1 MPSLSAHIITTDPPK
16 VMENSANYHK
26 FRPFEDEDE
35 IKAAKTRRQKSTVL
49 VALVIVAATAIL
61 VVAVIA
67 TTGLVLGIQS
77 NQEAQASGLSNV
89 QNTPGELRG
98 RYNGEPGAGGIIFHS
113 TVNDSFV
120 FLSITTH
127 NGTLVVK
134 LLHSISTSMTVFDTD
149 NNNFLVLESKA
160 DNKRTFAEYLIPKNS
175 TKLIQSMMSKGENM
189 TDDVLQHMDNKTV
202 SKVRQFSLEKL
213 AMSKVAI
220 LIIEAA
226 ETLGFNTT
234 FADKAGPAARVFYM
248 LALQL
253 QKARASKGETNHD
266 VTKRSRQQR
275 QREQCSSYDTV
286 CPANRCPHSEQCF
299 GMCGY
304 GCRCWSW
311 VCGDCCVHELCL
323 THDQCC
329 RNHGFYTLTCFSV
342 VWYYPT
348 LACTDQYTC

>member
-1 MPSLSAHIITTDPPK
+1 
-16 VMENSANYHK
+16 MEETSKTEYHK
-26 FRPFEDEDE
+26 FHPFEDEDE
-35 IKAAKTRRQKSTVL
+35 IKAAKPTSRQKSTVL
-49 VALVIVAATAIL
+49 VALVIVVATAIL
-61 VVAVIA
+61 VYVVALIA

-134 LLHSISTSMTVFDTD
+134 LLHSINMSMTMFDTD
-149 NNNFLVLESKA
+149 KEDFLYLKVQLITSARLQSISFLRTVL
-160 DNKRTFAEYLIPKNS
+160 
-175 TKLIQSMMSKGENM
+175 KLVESMMSKGENM
-189 TDDVLQHMDNKTV
+189 TDDVLEHMDNKTV

-226 ETLGFNTT
+226 EALGYNITLGVDGMHN
-234 FADKAGPAARVFYM
+234 PAARVFYM

-253 QKARASKGETNHD
+253 KKARTSMEVSPTSNRDTRA
-266 VTKRSRQQR
+266 RSHQRRQ
-275 QREQCSSYDTV
+275 CDAV
-286 CPANRCPHSEQCF
+286 CPTNRCPGPDECF

-304 GCRCWSW
+304 GCHCWSW
-311 VCGDCCVHELCL
+311 VCGDCCVHEFCL

-329 RNHGFYTLTCFSV
+329 RDHGFFTFACLSAAWKVWFS
-342 VWYYPT
+342 P
-348 LACTDQYTC
+348 CTSTYTC

>member
-1 MPSLSAHIITTDPPK
+1 MKND
-16 VMENSANYHK
+16 YQK

-98 RYNGEPGAGGIIFHS
+98 RYNGEAGAGGIIFHS

-134 LLHSISTSMTVFDTD
+134 LLHSINTSMTMFDTD
-149 NNNFLVLESKA
+149 KEDFLVLEGTA
-160 DNKRTFAEYLIPKNS
+160 DNKRTFAEYFIPKNS
-175 TKLIQSMMSKGENM
+175 TKLVESMMCKGENM

-226 ETLGFNTT
+226 EALGFNTT
-234 FADKAGPAARVFYM
+234 LAEKSGPAARVFYM
-248 LALQL
+248 LAMQL
-253 QKARASKGETNHD
+253 SKARQSMGEPEDDDHDSTN
-266 VTKRSRQQR
+266 TRSHQR
-275 QREQCSSYDTV
+275 REQCANGATCSQGQ
-286 CPANRCPHSEQCF
+286 CPFRKNGNSCF
-299 GMCGY
+299 GMCGK
-304 GCRCWSW
+304 GCSCWSF
-311 VCGDCCVHELCL
+311 VCGNCCVNQYCL

-329 RNHGFYTLTCFSV
+329 DDRGFFS
-342 VWYYPT
+342 W
-348 LACTDQYTC
+348 ACLSVAWRVLFSRCSSSYDC